1 MVETFDP
8 AQTGKTGDLK
18 GKDGSVLTTVA
29 DGQGEENLA
38 TKDPSATLF
47 EATKQSGEATQ
58 VAGAKTEDGQE
69 VAQVE
74 ASSGFSTGDYV
85 LGGALFAAGAIGQKY
100 GFNRQALAMVGR
112 GLEVAKT
119 GLTGEVHLAPYAKF
133 LSRNNEVADPSA
145 LAKMHG
151 WLRPGADS
159 IHGNGQLFVQA
170 DRTVVAT
177 NDLLKPN
184 VFHAVNKYGDAAK
197 FTSSEVGVHSLV
209 QLEGKGAIN
218 GFAVTHETPVL
229 TELAS
234 TSMRDGNRFAR
245 FMKDGVVLEGKGV
258 FTTAEMEEAIRQG
271 HKLTSSL
278 YESVIKTN
286 KLQA

>member
-18 GKDGSVLTTVA
+18 GKDNNVIANVA

-38 TKDPSATLF
+38 TKDPSATLY
-47 EATKQSGEATQ
+47 EAARQSGEATQ
-58 VAGAKTEDGQE
+58 VAGAKAQNGQE
-69 VAQVE
+69 AAQAE
-74 ASSGFSTGDYV
+74 APSGYSTGDYV

-209 QLEGKGAIN
+209 QLEGKGAIK

-258 FTTAEMEEAIRQG
+258 FTSAEMEEAIRQG

-278 YESVIKTN
+278 YESVVKTK

>member
-18 GKDGSVLTTVA
+18 GKDNSVIANVA

-38 TKDPSATLF
+38 TKDPSATLY
-47 EATKQSGEATQ
+47 EATRQSGEATQ
-58 VAGAKTEDGQE
+58 VAGAKAQNGQE
-69 VAQVE
+69 AAQAE
-74 ASSGFSTGDYV
+74 ASSGYSTGDYV

-209 QLEGKGAIN
+209 QLEGKGAIK

-258 FTTAEMEEAIRQG
+258 FTSAEMEEAIRQG

-278 YESVIKTN
+278 YESVVKTK